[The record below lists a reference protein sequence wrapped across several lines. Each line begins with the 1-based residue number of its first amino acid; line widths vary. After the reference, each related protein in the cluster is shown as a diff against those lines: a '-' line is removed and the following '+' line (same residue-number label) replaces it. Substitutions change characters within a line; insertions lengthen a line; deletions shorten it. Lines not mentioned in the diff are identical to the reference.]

1 MEILMKMPTANFNFY
16 TKTIDKLAK
25 KGQFGWGDLMGEI
38 KGTKYEPKNWMTVRG
53 CLQNAI
59 NTGKIHRSAD
69 LTKEIYVAS

>member
-25 KGQFGWGDLMGEI
+25 KGRFEWGDLMGEI
-38 KGTKYEPKNWMTVRG
+38 KGTEYEPKNWMTVRG